1 MPDSMAAKTAGA
13 VQVLKD
19 DTVKRTPM
27 ARPSI
32 GHEGKPIRLLSN
44 HFAVKLRGVD
54 AVFYQYSVMD
64 NSENLFLAHLFYFEI
79 NFGYIVG
86 TILLLFCM
94 CYLLICF
101 ILKSLLVTL

>member
-1 MPDSMAAKTAGA
+1 MAAKMDGA

-44 HFAVKLRGVD
+44 HFAVKLRRVD
-54 AVFYQYSVMD
+54 AIFYQYSVMD
-64 NSENLFLAHLFYFEI
+64 NSELCLCSL
-79 NFGYIVG
+79 V
-86 TILLLFCM
+86 M
-94 CYLLICF
+94 CF
-101 ILKSLLVTL
+101 ILKLLLVL